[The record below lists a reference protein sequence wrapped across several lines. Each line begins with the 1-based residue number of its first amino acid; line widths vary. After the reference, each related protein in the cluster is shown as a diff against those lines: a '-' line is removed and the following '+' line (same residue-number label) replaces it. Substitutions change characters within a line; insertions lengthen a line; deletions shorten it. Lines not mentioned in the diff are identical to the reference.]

1 MQIETLPITRAQ
13 DQQPLQNV
21 LSIST
26 AGKNRYLFHFNN
38 VNSLTQWT
46 AGIRLTMFEHATL
59 QEAYTGSLI
68 AGKGKGLNNIRVI
81 MDRTKLKT
89 EDWARVRFG
98 AGTPWRR
105 CWCVITPPDEKDVLK
120 HQRSLKKKSAYDRS
134 TPVLKG
140 DIKFYDTK
148 KTKKA
153 QPIATIKDAY
163 SAYAIY
169 PQSKPLIDQSTL
181 VKVEGTITIHT
192 TPDTT
197 TEGFVFV
204 MPEVHPA
211 VTGFEI
217 MLRWLF
223 PAYDVFAL
231 YGRPSRLIADTLDT
245 RSLMFALPQER
256 RYGYLEIFDVATL
269 IHTPGS
275 HSWSE
280 QEWRKRL
287 KELTSERITKIQAS
301 GSRPDT
307 RVGSRR
313 GHRNSLPSRTEA
325 LRYDDGISRS
335 TPSLHQDIGPIPPP
349 HHTESA
355 PPASGPY
362 QPPKKSLHHQ
372 RSVSDSTAFSTPR
385 RQRTVGEGTANFTP
399 SKLSYEAA
407 PPRTSVDSPPPP
419 PPAHGPPVMA
429 AYRNP
434 QVQRYAAETDTGN
447 ERSSSESERR
457 YRGSTEAETQNIQ
470 RDLLPNAPPAPVAAP
485 PVFAH
490 QPGAKPQTRPYH
502 SPELRR
508 ANSRMSITTLSQL
521 AAANGESDVTTATA
535 GGVAGAGAIVAWR
548 ENAQQRDGRYSE
560 DQAQGVIDNT
570 SDMSKSRMTANHPTV
585 NEGVVLANDTS
596 SQPTEQHPYA
606 AGPVSP
612 QQLDFP
618 ATNADSP
625 PTSPHGFLAPSATTP
640 RSVSPLSQ
648 SSTYSPLPTP
658 KENSPAP
665 INRNF
670 SRRTPQRYSPSPQS
684 ETIAQQPTEP
694 VVVSQPFPSDQQ
706 RPDNLQRTSTNK
718 SITRKPLPSLSN
730 PAVPAVPTGNNS
742 IAPTE
747 GDFAVATMNSSHLPS
762 EGDASVR
769 RPSAGSSEYYNES
782 NDSPD
787 YASTRQSTDTKRSA
801 IEVDKPRA
809 GVLKTVGTIDHAQKE
824 IVVGD
829 VHYRPDDAPSNISS
843 EIPSVD
849 FGPTR
854 IKASGSRNASRAS
867 LTPAHGRSLSADNG
881 PPSYPSETPREILR
895 GGHGQS
901 HGSQNRVPSR
911 NLTTPEPSHYR
922 SASDGS
928 NNSSPRTVAWQPGAT
943 IGGGSP
949 GSRQSITPEQYV
961 QQRAAASRVTPV
973 YAHGRKSSGPS
984 PGISRH
990 SSGDWLSQIRPAPSV
1005 HELPVKPHSR
1015 NASAVMNNAADY
1027 SAHLSARE
1035 QEHVA
1040 RVTGSPLINMAS
1052 NPRQAPPGSGLIGA
1066 IEAREREKKEIKE
1079 GLSGQMVQHAIA
1091 QRQQQAQGYSYGQP
1105 SPSPQIQ
1112 SSPLPTPQMH
1122 IPGQYPQTPLSS
1134 YGGLANQQQQ
1144 YAQAQVQVQAQQFSP
1159 QSWTSPGRQVYW
1171 NTAYTVAPHQQQN
1184 LQHQQSPQHQQ
1195 GPYQQGPYQQ
1205 AQYRQDTEYN
1215 PYFANSQ
1222 GGR

>member
-1 MQIETLPITRAQ
+1 
-13 DQQPLQNV
+13 
-21 LSIST
+21 
-26 AGKNRYLFHFNN
+26 
-38 VNSLTQWT
+38 
-46 AGIRLTMFEHATL
+46 MFEHATL

-105 CWCVITPPDEKDVLK
+105 CWCVITPPDEKEVLK

-301 GSRPDT
+301 GSRPGT

-335 TPSLHQDIGPIPPP
+335 TPSLHQDVAPIPPP

-355 PPASGPY
+355 PPGNGPF
-362 QPPKKSLHHQ
+362 QPPNNPLHHQ
-372 RSVSDSTAFSTPR
+372 RSVSDTSAFSTPR
-385 RQRTVGEGTANFTP
+385 RQRTIGEGTANFTP
-399 SKLSYEAA
+399 SKLSYEAT
-407 PPRTSVDSPPPP
+407 PSRILVDSPPPP

-434 QVQRYAAETDTGN
+434 QVQRYAAEVDAGN

-521 AAANGESDVTTATA
+521 AAANGEADVTGATA
-535 GGVAGAGAIVAWR
+535 GGVAAAGAAAAWR

-560 DQAQGVIDNT
+560 DRAQGVIDDT
-570 SDMSKSRMTANHPTV
+570 SNMSKDGMTANHPAV
-585 NEGVVLANDTS
+585 NEGVVLANDT
-596 SQPTEQHPYA
+596 QPKPAEQRPYA
-606 AGPVSP
+606 FSSVNP
-612 QQLDFP
+612 QQPDFR
-618 ATNADSP
+618 ATNPDSL

-648 SSTYSPLPTP
+648 SSSCSPSPTP

-670 SRRTPQRYSPSPQS
+670 SRRTPQRYSPSPQA
-684 ETIAQQPTEP
+684 ETIAQQTMEP
-694 VVVSQPFPSDQQ
+694 SIVPQPFPSDQQ

-718 SITRKPLPSLSN
+718 SITRKPLPSPSN
-730 PAVPAVPTGNNS
+730 PSMPAVPAVNNS
-742 IAPTE
+742 IVPIE
-747 GDFAVATMNSSHLPS
+747 GGFAVANGNSSRLSS
-762 EGDASVR
+762 EGDVSVR
-769 RPSAGSSEYYNES
+769 PPSAGSSEYYDGS
-782 NDSPD
+782 NGSLD
-787 YASTRQSTDTKRSA
+787 YASARQSIETKRSPV
-801 IEVDKPRA
+801 EVDKPRA
-809 GVLKTVGTIDHAQKE
+809 GVLKTVGMINHAQKQV
-824 IVVGD
+824 VVGD
-829 VHYRPDDAPSNISS
+829 VHYRPDDAPPNISS
-843 EIPSVD
+843 EIPNVD
-849 FGPTR
+849 FGPTQVY
-854 IKASGSRNASRAS
+854 ANVSRNASATS
-867 LTPAHGRSLSADNG
+867 LKPAHGRALSADSG
-881 PPSYPSETPREILR
+881 SPSQPSGTPREIPR
-895 GGHGQS
+895 GGYRQS
-901 HGSQNRVPSR
+901 HGSHNRVPSR
-911 NLTTPEPSHYR
+911 NLSTPEPGHSR
-922 SASDGS
+922 SASAGS

-949 GSRQSITPEQYV
+949 GSRQSITPEQFV

-1005 HELPVKPHSR
+1005 HELPVTPHSR
-1015 NASAVMNNAADY
+1015 NASAVMNNATDY

-1112 SSPLPTPQMH
+1112 GSPLPTPQMH
-1122 IPGQYPQTPLSS
+1122 IPGQYPQTPLTS
-1134 YGGLANQQQQ
+1134 YGGFPNQQQQ
-1144 YAQAQVQVQAQQFSP
+1144 HAQAQAQAQAQQFSP

-1171 NTAYTVAPHQQQN
+1171 NTAYTAPPHQQQN
-1184 LQHQQSPQHQQ
+1184 LQHHKSPQ
-1195 GPYQQGPYQQ
+1195 YQQGPYQQ
-1205 AQYRQDTEYN
+1205 TQYRQDTEYN